1 MSVSDRTGVFH
12 VLGPAHLPSPA
23 SGVPDRIRATQQMS
37 PHAEALTSPHLTAL
51 HVWATRPWP
60 GDKISV
66 CFLNASENNTS
77 GDFLHLPC

>member
-37 PHAEALTSPHLTAL
+37 PHAEALPLRLSPLRVLAPLVPLVGVSGEGTVAAASYRPAA
-51 HVWATRPWP
+51 WAP
-60 GDKISV
+60 S
-66 CFLNASENNTS
+66 
-77 GDFLHLPC
+77 LPF